1 MTLRTECA
9 RVWRPKDC
17 GTCLRHPTSQPCPIT
32 RISNLGPPLPAGL
45 DRLGGHCPH
54 FFLPSWYIHF
64 DCRTLRRRAS
74 FAGPT
79 QFEIG
84 STWRTDLRKSLPR
97 SVAVG
102 AKCFIAAA
110 CRSDDPSSLGEPSA
124 QPGRSRAGPAQKLR
138 SALLRRLFPHELF
151 NRTRSPKLHCGPPMP
166 SGWSPIRTMPKSND
180 RHQFQA
186 RSKKHHH
193 ILRRLV
199 CIVVRRE
206 NHAFSSIPILLLPTS
221 SGNEGQTLSEG

>member
-1 MTLRTECA
+1 MDI
-9 RVWRPKDC
+9 V
-17 GTCLRHPTSQPCPIT
+17 HTS
-32 RISNLGPPLPAGL
+32 
-45 DRLGGHCPH
+45 
-54 FFLPSWYIHF
+54 FLPSWYIHF
-64 DCRTLRRRAS
+64 DCRTLRRRGS

-124 QPGRSRAGPAQKLR
+124 QPGRCRAGPDQKLR
-138 SALLRRLFPHELF
+138 TALLRRLFPHELF
-151 NRTRSPKLHCGPPMP
+151 IGPGPPSCTAAPHAQRLVPYQNDAQIQRPP
-166 SGWSPIRTMPKSND
+166 SVPGEVEETPP
-180 RHQFQA
+180 
-186 RSKKHHH
+186 H
-193 ILRRLV
+193 IVRYRRLV

-206 NHAFSSIPILLLPTS
+206 NHAFSSIPMLLLPTS